1 MNTIPQ
7 NYTVQEKL
15 MMLRKQY
22 TDMKQKEKDDQ
33 NNRRER
39 ALRGSASKRHMWLY
53 ADGIEKMNIRNRL
66 HEEKMQEE
74 FWDHSS
80 CASSY
85 TSRDRYRFRVEKSE
99 REKREI
105 SHLNSQTRCETST
118 AKRGKS
124 WDML

>member
-1 MNTIPQ
+1 MTTIPQ

-22 TDMKQKEKDDQ
+22 ADMKQKEKDDQ

-85 TSRDRYRFRVEKSE
+85 TESRSVSSSDRCDRLYKLGVERIRDRIE
-99 REKREI
+99 RDQ
-105 SHLNSQTRCETST
+105 SSS
-118 AKRGKS
+118 
-124 WDML
+124 